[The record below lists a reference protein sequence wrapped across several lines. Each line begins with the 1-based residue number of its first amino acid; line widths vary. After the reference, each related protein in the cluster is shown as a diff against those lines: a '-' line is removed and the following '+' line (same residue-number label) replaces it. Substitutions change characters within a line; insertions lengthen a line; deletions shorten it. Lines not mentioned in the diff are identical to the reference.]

1 VLQIG
6 YSAAAA
12 ILAIPGA
19 FYLTLFRSRDRR
31 HREEESADH
40 LMTTGRAFGFAV
52 LGRFGDH
59 AVKHR
64 DCLAD
69 LAGEE
74 VAESVC
80 DATVL
85 DAHEA
90 ATPGGAVAV

>member
-1 VLQIG
+1 VFRFTRGRSLVRSQVRPLDFLQNHAG
-6 YSAAAA
+6 
-12 ILAIPGA
+12 L
-19 FYLTLFRSRDRR
+19 

-64 DCLAD
+64 DGLAD

-74 VAESVC
+74 VAVSVC

>member
-1 VLQIG
+1 
-6 YSAAAA
+6 
-12 ILAIPGA
+12 
-19 FYLTLFRSRDRR
+19 
-31 HREEESADH
+31 
-40 LMTTGRAFGFAV
+40 MTTGRAFGFAV

-64 DCLAD
+64 DGLAD

-74 VAESVC
+74 VAESVS